1 MEKSIS
7 DVMAIMKIV
16 YLSLLSALVA
26 GDGAIPRP
34 ENFYG
39 SEALLDGYCDDAQYF
54 IDAFT
59 LPSERLT
66 VKGSASDVTR
76 TLNATNQTG
85 KNFQFA
91 FCCTTCTSF
100 TISL

>member
-39 SEALLDGYCDDAQYF
+39 SEALLDGYCDEAQYF
-54 IDAFT
+54 TDVFT
-59 LPSERLT
+59 LPSERLKVEGT
-66 VKGSASDVTR
+66 VRDVEHK
-76 TLNATNQTG
+76 LA
-85 KNFQFA
+85 A
-91 FCCTTCTSF
+91 CTTRETGQPY
-100 TISL
+100 L

>member
-1 MEKSIS
+1 MLARQLLIYVLLTSLTIS
-7 DVMAIMKIV
+7 TTNGRIA
-16 YLSLLSALVA
+16 
-26 GDGAIPRP
+26 RP
-34 ENFYG
+34 NNFYG
-39 SEALLDGYCDDAQYF
+39 SDALLDGYCDDAQYF